1 MHAVIVMNTV
11 TRGDSYLVSV
21 RLLNCI
27 QVGLFL
33 PVYVHRNT
41 NKYVWDRVGRYYNY
55 SYTSTIIFDSQS
67 DPGGYYLICMNSH
80 SVALARSTATIQMVG
95 TRGALLGHGGGSFTV
110 LER

>member
-55 SYTSTIIFDSQS
+55 SYIFYSQS

-95 TRGALLGHGGGSFTV
+95 TGALLGHGGGSFTV